1 MVYDI
6 LLVDGP
12 YLAHKA
18 FLAPFKLTTSTGMDA
33 TMIQAF
39 IRSLNATRKKV
50 KPKQI
55 IIAWES
61 HGTPSWRREL
71 YPAYKPS
78 QPIDIQYVTE
88 LKDLQILLYL
98 LNVTQYSAANNEADD
113 VLATLVYN
121 ERYQDRESR
130 EDNLIVAKTLS
141 LKNILIYTVDKDI
154 MQLVDEHCQIY
165 HDKAKKIFDINEVF
179 LKFNIHPKLIP
190 DLLAIMGDKAD
201 NIQGLNG
208 YGNKKAVKL
217 LEKYGNIES
226 IKELDKESM
235 DMITKNKK
243 LTLLNKQCKLRKA
256 LYKGEATIESIMDK
270 YELKKMKESIEEY
283 KLLGDAIG

>member
-1 MVYDI
+1 MTYNK

-12 YLAHKA
+12 YLAHKSY
-18 FLAPFKLTTSTGMDA
+18 LAPFKLTTSDGKDV

-39 IRSLNATRKKV
+39 IRSLNAIRKQFQ
-50 KPKQI
+50 PKQI

-61 HGTPSWRREL
+61 HGTPSWRREM

-78 QPIDIQYVTE
+78 KSIDIQYVSQ
-88 LKDLQILLYL
+88 LKDLQILFYL
-98 LNVTQYSAANNEADD
+98 FGVLQYSAANNEADD
-113 VLATLVYN
+113 VLATLASNKENV
-121 ERYQDRESR
+121 
-130 EDNLIVAKTLS
+130 
-141 LKNILIYTVDKDI
+141 LIYTVDKDI
-154 MQLVDEHCQIY
+154 MQLVNDSCHIY
-165 HDKAKKIFDINEVF
+165 HDKTKKIFTEAEVIE
-179 LKFNIHPKLIP
+179 KFSIPPKLIP

-226 IKELDKESM
+226 IAEEEIGKEAKE
-235 DMITKNKK
+235 IILKNKK

-256 LYKGEATIESIMDK
+256 SYSGNETIESIMDK
-270 YELKKMKESIEEY
+270 YELKKMKESITEY
-283 KLLGDAIG
+283 KLMGNNNA

>member
-1 MVYDI
+1 MNYDT

-18 FLAPFKLTTSTGMDA
+18 FLAPFKLTTTKGRDA

-39 IRSLNATRKKV
+39 IRSLNATRKKFN
-50 KPKQI
+50 PKQI

-98 LNVTQYSAANNEADD
+98 LNVPQYSAANNEADD
-113 VLATLVYN
+113 VIATM
-121 ERYQDRESR
+121 
-130 EDNLIVAKTLS
+130 AKENT
-141 LKNILIYTVDKDI
+141 LIYTVDKDI
-154 MQLVDEHCQIY
+154 MQLINDSCHVY
-165 HDKAKKIFDINEVF
+165 NDKAKKIFTEIEVKEKF
-179 LKFNIHPKLIP
+179 LVPPKLIP

-217 LEKYGNIES
+217 LEKYDDLES
-226 IKELDKESM
+226 MKELIGKEALVK
-235 DMITKNKK
+235 ILKNKT
-243 LTLLNKQCKLRKA
+243 LTLLNKKCKLRKA
-256 LYKGEATIESIMDK
+256 TYNGKETIESIMDK
-270 YELKKMKESIEEY
+270 YELKKMKESIAEY
-283 KLLGDAIG
+283 KLLGDDKNGF